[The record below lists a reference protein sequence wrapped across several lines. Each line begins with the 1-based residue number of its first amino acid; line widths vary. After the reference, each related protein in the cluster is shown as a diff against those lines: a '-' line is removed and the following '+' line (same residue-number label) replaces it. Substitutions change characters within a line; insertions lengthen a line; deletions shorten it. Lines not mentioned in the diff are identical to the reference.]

1 MAPFL
6 RRDRTLFAKLR
17 EKFAYVKTLFFCFVS
32 LATRVFRANEPK
44 KRVHPR
50 FLVFQI
56 ISASMFSG
64 NISIVSFAI
73 DLGHKIRK

>member
-1 MAPFL
+1 MLKHYFSVLFL
-6 RRDRTLFAKLR
+6 SRPEFSELTSRR
-17 EKFAYVKTLFFCFVS
+17 
-32 LATRVFRANEPK
+32 